1 MTCGDD
7 KIITAAINMSKGGA
21 GRHKAYFINLHMGG
35 DGCKVPKQVFNCL
48 NCRET
53 LCFDFFSPSFMFLK
67 ISRLQ
72 RKLVMVLKRESF
84 IDDGKFKSIATS
96 LLC

>member
-7 KIITAAINMSKGGA
+7 KIITAAIHMSKGGA

-53 LCFDFFSPSFMFLK
+53 LCFDFFFPILYVFKDIQTPKK
-67 ISRLQ
+67 IGYGAKK
-72 RKLVMVLKRESF
+72 RKLY
-84 IDDGKFKSIATS
+84 
-96 LLC
+96 